1 MKEERYQED
10 ITYNLDGRLEITV
23 LNRKDLTYNQD
34 RGQSKVLSRIE

>member
-23 LNRKDLTYNQD
+23 LNRMEEERYHL
-34 RGQSKVLSRIE
+34 